1 MEIYT
6 TYSFNDCPIPLG
18 YSHTSAFTTRLIIR
32 LDNITIPFVLYRTCH
47 INSLSKSFNV
57 ETFLVF
63 FFFLFRLNKS
73 RFLKIPITNLI
84 KIEILFSKL
93 VQISF
98 SSLRLNI

>member
-1 MEIYT
+1 M
-6 TYSFNDCPIPLG
+6 LK
-18 YSHTSAFTTRLIIR
+18 
-32 LDNITIPFVLYRTCH
+32 
-47 INSLSKSFNV
+47 LSS
-57 ETFLVF
+57 F